1 VTTQPPTGAAPA
13 PPRIE
18 TERAHAIRAAL
29 DELVVE
35 FAYRVDRGPVGSAA
49 DLFAPDGWYGQGPGR
64 RSTGREN
71 IREAYRLRA
80 AAGPRTARHIM
91 TNLRFQEI
99 DATHWSGQSIMLIF
113 AENGTP
119 PLPAQPLLVADV
131 DDVFV
136 QLDGRWMIQSRQ
148 LTDIFADPARTTV
161 LPLSARE
168 NARS

>member
-1 VTTQPPTGAAPA
+1 MTTQPVSGAAPA
-13 PPRIE
+13 PPPAASDRS
-18 TERAHAIRAAL
+18 RSVRAAL
-29 DELVVE
+29 EELVIE
-35 FAYRVDRGPVGSAA
+35 FAYCVDRGTVGSAA

-64 RSTGREN
+64 RSTGREA

-91 TNLRFQEI
+91 TNMRFQEI

-131 DDVFV
+131 EDAFV
-136 QLDGRWMIQSRQ
+136 HRDGRWMFQSRQ